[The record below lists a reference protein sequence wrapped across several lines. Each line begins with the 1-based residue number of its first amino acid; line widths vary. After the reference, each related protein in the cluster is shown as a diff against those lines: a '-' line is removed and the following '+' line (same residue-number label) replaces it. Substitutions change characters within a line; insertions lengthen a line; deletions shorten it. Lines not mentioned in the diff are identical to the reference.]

1 MRDPS
6 DQATAGSGAPIGLDT
21 STSRRTFL
29 KGVGLAAGAA
39 VLSPPRVDAQQTAT
53 AEQAPGELQVLG
65 HGLQTV
71 TLNVNGESRTVRVEP
86 RATLLDTLRMQLGLT
101 GAKSVCDR
109 GSCGACTVLL
119 NGTAVYSCMQLAI
132 ECEGDQITT
141 VEGIAA
147 DPKYAGLID
156 AYCEHDAAQCGYCIP
171 GFVVR
176 SAEVVSKGGYPA
188 TPEGTRE
195 TLAGNVCRC
204 GAYSMI
210 FNAVIAAQGGDQ

>member
-109 GSCGACTVLL
+109 GSCGACTVFSMAPPFTPAC
-119 NGTAVYSCMQLAI
+119 NWPSNAKAI
-132 ECEGDQITT
+132 KSPRWKASPRI
-141 VEGIAA
+141 
-147 DPKYAGLID
+147 
-156 AYCEHDAAQCGYCIP
+156 
-171 GFVVR
+171 R
-176 SAEVVSKGGYPA
+176 SMPA
-188 TPEGTRE
+188 
-195 TLAGNVCRC
+195 
-204 GAYSMI
+204 
-210 FNAVIAAQGGDQ
+210 